1 MVPPVHTLHGVH
13 KQENSIMF
21 SLHMRFIYQIG
32 KIIENISEKYAI
44 ILIKITNK
52 EIAWREL
59 AYADC

>member
-1 MVPPVHTLHGVH
+1 
-13 KQENSIMF
+13 MF